1 MKMFLKLLMISLIGF
16 FIAGCTTTSK
26 SVEKPQMKTS
36 KQVEKELN
44 WKYCEES
51 Q

>member
-1 MKMFLKLLMISLIGF
+1 MKIFLKLMVFSVLGF
-16 FIAGCTTTSK
+16 FIVGCTASNQN
-26 SVEKPQMKTS
+26 VEKPQMKTS

-51 Q
+51 K

>member
-1 MKMFLKLLMISLIGF
+1 MKIFLKLLMISLIGVF
-16 FIAGCTTTSK
+16 LVGCTATNE

-44 WKYCEES
+44 WRYCEES
-51 Q
+51 K